1 MTHSKPID
9 KTGEFEKALNDRS
22 RRHYALRL
30 YVIGL
35 TEKSIQAI
43 DDIKRIC
50 ESDLKGA
57 YELEII
63 DLGKQPELA
72 KEADII
78 GTPTLLKILPT
89 PLRRLIGDLSDKD
102 RVLRG
107 LDIKPKT

>member
-1 MTHSKPID
+1 MTRSNPID
-9 KTGEFEKALNDRS
+9 TNEKFERAIDGKS
-22 RRHYALRL
+22 REHYVLRL

-35 TEKSIQAI
+35 TEKSIRAI

-50 ESDLKGA
+50 ESDLKGS
-57 YELEII
+57 YGLEII

-89 PLRRLIGDLSDKD
+89 PLRRLIGDLSNKE

-107 LDIKPKT
+107 LDIKAKS